1 MILDKIVFI
10 HEYNRFIMFII
21 FNYDLGLM
29 DRKQNE
35 GEGEGEYTTV
45 GGGGIL

>member
-1 MILDKIVFI
+1 
-10 HEYNRFIMFII
+10 MFVI

-35 GEGEGEYTTV
+35 GEGDGEYTTV

>member
-1 MILDKIVFI
+1 MKYLFHRYISND
-10 HEYNRFIMFII
+10 
-21 FNYDLGLM
+21 YDLGLM

-35 GEGEGEYTTV
+35 GDGDGEYTTV